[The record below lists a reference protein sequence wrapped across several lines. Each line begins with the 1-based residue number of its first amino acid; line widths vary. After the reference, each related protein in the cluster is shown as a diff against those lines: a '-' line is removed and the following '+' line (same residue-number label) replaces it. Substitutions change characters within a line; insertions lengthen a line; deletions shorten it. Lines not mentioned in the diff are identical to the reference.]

1 MPNKYFSAAAFAHR
15 HNSDGTWDSIC
26 TKCFLT
32 IATERLE
39 NLLLVHEPHHD
50 CALLMKARNTTVGV
64 PERLRG
70 AGALLNGRR
79 GSAHTEVEGGR
90 N

>member
-15 HNSDGTWDSIC
+15 HNLDGTWDSIC

-32 IATERLE
+32 IATERSE
-39 NLLLVHEPHHD
+39 DGLLAYEPHHD
-50 CALLMKARNTTVGV
+50 CASLMRARNIATGV

-70 AGALLNGRR
+70 AGALLNGWR
-79 GSAHTEVEGGR
+79 GSSYAEVEEEP